1 MLLVDNCD
9 EITSQ
14 RNAIKQFSDEISQT
28 GEQYIYDVADI
39 NAVDNENTQANIKKK
54 LSLQFEAGLQGL
66 PFYPESQR

>member
-1 MLLVDNCD
+1 MLLGDNCD

-39 NAVDNENTQANIKKK
+39 NAVDNENTQANI
-54 LSLQFEAGLQGL
+54 
-66 PFYPESQR
+66 